1 MRKFLLN
8 LVIALN
14 KNSLKINS
22 KYTLIIKVL
31 EHNHPLLE
39 DGQELASI
47 EIDTRVNKVDINYL
61 TPIKD
66 AYLTNEF
73 NDEEMFYNTLYHW
86 IKKFGMYIKNGDVS
100 LRYLIDNSSKKI
112 ELPTIVDEN
121 GEKSAGQLPNQKD
134 YLAIHLRRSDEGQL
148 ISEGDTSV
156 ASYWARF
163 SIEVVK
169 KYQHF
174 YGEEIYSDYE

>member
-1 MRKFLLN
+1 MKKLLLN

-14 KNSLKINS
+14 KNSLRINS

-61 TPIKD
+61 NPIKD

-73 NDEEMFYNTLYHW
+73 NDEERFYNTLYHW
-86 IKKFGMYIKNGDVS
+86 IRKFGMYIENGDVS
-100 LRYLIDNSSKKI
+100 LRYLIDNSGKKV
-112 ELPTIVDEN
+112 ENPTYEQD
-121 GEKSAGQLPNQKD
+121 GKKMLAFLHAQKD
-134 YLAIHLRRSDEGQL
+134 YLVHSLVTNTEGGIAEDE
-148 ISEGDTSV
+148 EGILLSH
-156 ASYWARF
+156 WAKL
-163 SIEVVK
+163 EVVVIR
-169 KYQHF
+169 KYHKF
-174 YGEEIYSDYE
+174 GGNELAEEYD